1 MWKRWAII
9 PLVLCL
15 LLTGVLPA
23 FASGM
28 TRAERYDATISELR
42 RYFIGE
48 ATMTAD
54 ELSSAF
60 DGLGSYQHSV
70 SFSLYT
76 RVLRDAEAEIFTDAH
91 LWIHQLRRNEAFCAY
106 VADEDNS
113 LAPVDAVESY
123 LLARQAQAEGRTDEA
138 IACYAECI
146 TLLDSN
152 ARLNALEMQ
161 LLEDKYQQALT
172 LMADGTQ
179 ESLQAAIALWEELAA
194 LHYRDSAE
202 QLAAAQRPRPA
213 TLPNGHT
220 VHLSLSQY
228 RFTGPEV
235 VNVTINIRNDSD
247 TDAPGPIALY
257 DPSGKRVTD
266 FGTPTLAA
274 GESADWT
281 GTWSVTQEQLD
292 AGRIVFAIACVM
304 PDESGAMTTKFTPFY
319 GAITYEGSILP
330 DAAYVDA
337 SGEAVWGTVPTAT
350 PGPTEAPTAVPTE

>member
-1 MWKRWAII
+1 MLKRWTTLL
-9 PLVLCL
+9 LVLCL

-28 TRAERYDATISELR
+28 TRSERYDATISELC
-42 RYFIGE
+42 RYFTGE
-48 ATMTAD
+48 ATMTLD

-60 DGLGSYQHSV
+60 DGLASYQHSV

-76 RVLRDAEAEIFTDAH
+76 WVLQDAEAEVFTDAH
-91 LWIHQLRRNEAFCAY
+91 LWIHQLRRNEAFCAH
-106 VADEDNS
+106 VADEENG

-123 LLARQAQAEGRTDEA
+123 LLARQAQSEGRTDEA

-172 LMADGTQ
+172 LTAEGTQ

-194 LHYRDSAE
+194 LHYRDSAQRLE
-202 QLAAAQRPRPA
+202 AAQNPTQA

-220 VHLSLSQY
+220 LQLALSQY
-228 RFTGPEV
+228 RFTGPGEV
-235 VNVTINIRNDSD
+235 TVSVIIYNDSD

-274 GESADWT
+274 GEMIIWT
-281 GTWSVTQEQLD
+281 GTWSVTLEQLD
-292 AGRIVFAIACVM
+292 AGRIVFAAACVL

-319 GAITYEGSILP
+319 GAIGYADGVLP
-330 DAAYVDA
+330 ENVYVDA
-337 SGEAVWGTVPTAT
+337 FGEAVGGTVPTAT